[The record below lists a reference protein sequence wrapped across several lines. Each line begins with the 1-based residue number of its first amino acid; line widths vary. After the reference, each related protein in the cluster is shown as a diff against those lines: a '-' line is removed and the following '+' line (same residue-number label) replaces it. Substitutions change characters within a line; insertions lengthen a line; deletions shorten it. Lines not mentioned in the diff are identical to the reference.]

1 MTKKIFIAL
10 TILFATFF
18 LSSSVFASNSIE
30 NGMKDIGSETKDS
43 WNKIGGAVQNVGD
56 NAKSAMDN
64 MGDKAKSMMNIDDNK
79 DNNNDDNYQATRT
92 SSMTDNNNLFG
103 MSSTT
108 WTWFI
113 LGIVG
118 AVIVALV
125 WYYSY
130 EQTNT
135 RHNNKSEH

>member
-1 MTKKIFIAL
+1 MTKKFFIAL

-43 WNKIGGAVQNVGD
+43 WDKIGGAVQNVGD

-64 MGDKAKSMMNIDDNK
+64 MGDKAKSMMNNDDNK

-92 SSMTDNNNLFG
+92 SAMTDNNNLFG

-125 WYYSY
+125 WYYGY